1 MHICLLRKEK
11 KETSGIK
18 KYLEGVPY
26 SIEEISCDEKD
37 FFQSITKSDADI
49 IIFDVGDSKGGETDT
64 EVLKQLHTTV
74 PVLLVTNS
82 NETSIY
88 REKMLDAGVDSCI
101 QSPFL
106 QEELLLRLK
115 KLAIKKDTLLFF
127 GTRIVVDGITI
138 DIRNHTVT
146 EEGEQISLTKTEY
159 RILLHLL
166 LHKDT
171 IVSTKELILCL
182 DEDIKED
189 SLALTTHIFNLRKKI
204 KDVHFIK
211 TVPLYGFTVS
221 NSLNF

>member
-26 SIEEISCDEKD
+26 SIEEISFEEKD
-37 FFQSITKSDADI
+37 FFQSLAKSDADI
-49 IIFDVGDSKGGETDT
+49 IIFDVGDSKGGDRDAEL
-64 EVLKQLHTTV
+64 LKQLETTL

-82 NETSIY
+82 SETALY
-88 REKMLDAGVDSCI
+88 REKMLDAGADGCI

-115 KLAIKKDTLLFF
+115 KLVTKKDTLLFF
-127 GTRIVVDGITI
+127 GTRITVDGITI
-138 DIRNHTVT
+138 DIRSHTVT
-146 EEGEQISLTKTEY
+146 EEGEKISLTKTEY

-166 LHKDT
+166 LHKD
-171 IVSTKELILCL
+171 VLVPTKDLISCL

-189 SLALTTHIFNLRKKI
+189 SLAVTTHIFNLRKKI

-221 NSLNF
+221 NSLDF